1 MEESAAGVGVGGD
14 VLGILCVARDGQGP
28 SFIALSTNAGRTF
41 AATVPLHMIAP
52 EQIAVNVNAG
62 IAVGNGGITGGGR
75 FDYELAL
82 SGNGGRSWRL
92 AIRDREQVAEGST
105 IDSLEFVTSRD
116 VSWVGD
122 PYFAWRSSDGG
133 KTWRRIP
140 AP

>member
-1 MEESAAGVGVGGD
+1 
-14 VLGILCVARDGQGP
+14 
-28 SFIALSTNAGRTF
+28 
-41 AATVPLHMIAP
+41 MIAP